1 MKGFMK
7 DKKFHPIRNNK
18 SPSKE
23 RKRREFDNSKIQSL
37 IFPKKNFS
45 MTEAKE
51 WASDHGYT
59 AVKVEPTDNT
69 WRIRQFSPNKIK
81 FGGECRTIQF
91 GGSGVQ
97 GVLCE
102 VPERFKKE
110 YTEYGT
116 EIPESM
122 LKNKATID
130 EVGHFVEKELKAVQ
144 AKKGKTISDEETF
157 NDFWQEMGERGGA
170 FEVLSEVGISANEA
184 VKGTPDEGTD
194 MVYWHIPPLV
204 INEKTKAKII
214 KSRGG
219 IAEIKEFMAY
229 NAEWKKYQKELE
241 AND

>member
-1 MKGFMK
+1 MKN
-7 DKKFHPIRNNK
+7 KKFHPIRNNK

-130 EVGHFVEKELKAVQ
+130 EVGHFVEKELKAV
-144 AKKGKTISDEETF
+144 
-157 NDFWQEMGERGGA
+157 
-170 FEVLSEVGISANEA
+170 
-184 VKGTPDEGTD
+184 KGTPDEGTD

-229 NAEWKKYQKELE
+229 NAEWKKYQK
-241 AND
+241 